1 MNEDNQDTIEVCQAL
16 AERRGSGNAEADL
29 CDDLIERFIDV
40 MTSVHGF
47 DRARCAEQR
56 EQLRSLQAW
65 MKQHAAWGILN
76 ANAIELQRYIDAFPP
91 QAPLGSQARAAAILR
106 DFFAYLRE
114 LGVRRD
120 NPASGVIPHRDLSHR
135 MFEAVA

>member
-1 MNEDNQDTIEVCQAL
+1 MNNQNRNAIGVGYTPLESLD
-16 AERRGSGNAEADL
+16 RRGSDAEL

-40 MTSVHGF
+40 MTSRHGF
-47 DRARCAEQR
+47 DRAKCADQR
-56 EQLRSLQAW
+56 EQLRSLQVW
-65 MKQHAAWGILN
+65 MERHVGWGALN
-76 ANAIELQRYIDAFPP
+76 ASAIELQRYIDAFPP